1 MYFKHKPKMTNLNM
15 TLIARNINYCPI
27 PLINTN
33 VKSLSKIIA
42 S

>member
-1 MYFKHKPKMTNLNM
+1 MHFKHKHKMTNM